1 VKWSFRKLRLEVNGT
16 WTDKTYTGANTVA
29 ATTTVAKAGE
39 EEFFKPRLILFT
51 SVSYRL
57 TSNLSLFVAGDRAYD
72 SGKIWYYQSD
82 HRIRQVETTAA
93 SGASAS
99 RATSKAV
106 SAHSVQSRARVTGP
120 FSFVSFNCRAE
131 SATRPALWF
140 CSAPSGLRFQVSGF
154 RGRRPRRLRP
164 VVLRREELRA
174 GSRTPFTAAHSSAR
188 PEAAGAP
195 PRKPET

>member
-72 SGKIWYYQSD
+72 SGKIWYLPVRPSHPPSRKLRQPVELRHQGRLLSRLRPIPFIQGPG
-82 HRIRQVETTAA
+82 HRALFFCLFQLQGGI
-93 SGASAS
+93 GD
-99 RATSKAV
+99 
-106 SAHSVQSRARVTGP
+106 
-120 FSFVSFNCRAE
+120 
-131 SATRPALWF
+131 RPALW
-140 CSAPSGLRFQVSGF
+140 SALPPQVSGF
-154 RGRRPRRLRP
+154 RFQ
-164 VVLRREELRA
+164 V
-174 GSRTPFTAAHSSAR
+174 SAA
-188 PEAAGAP
+188 AP
-195 PRKPET
+195 PPPQAGRCYALL